1 MAARWWCRRIR
12 GLPDGRGLRGGR
24 TGWRLA
30 VDVRLYPATQQ
41 TPGRTGKHPAGH
53 DRPAA
58 FPRMPELPEVE
69 TTRRGIAPHVVG
81 RRIAKLHVYDP
92 RLRWPVPADLGTRL
106 VGRTIDG
113 LDATQQVLT
122 VSRRRGHAARPSRDD
137 RQPPR
142 VPAAARAPHRTTTST
157 SCSTTVRCFAITT
170 RAGSARCCGSRAR
183 PRTIRCSRASGRS
196 RSTPRST
203 RTTSGARRAS
213 RTAAIKLALMD
224 NGLVVGV
231 GNIYANE
238 ALFRAGIRPTT
249 PAHRVSRPRLARL
262 VDEVRAVLTE
272 AIAKGGST
280 LRDYVDASG
289 RAGLFPARLLRVRP
303 RRRAVPRLRHRDP
316 APAAGRAGVVLL
328 PGLPAVAAQP
338 ARCPIQGTG
347 RRWPAARDGAEPRVA
362 ARRRRSLCAP
372 ASARRSAWVVLHS

>member
-1 MAARWWCRRIR
+1 MLGYIR
-12 GLPDGRGLRGGR
+12 QRNKR
-24 TGWRLA
+24 
-30 VDVRLYPATQQ
+30 
-41 TPGRTGKHPAGH
+41 PGRTGKRPAGH
-53 DRPAA
+53 DRSAA

-81 RRIAKLHVYDP
+81 RRIAQLHVYDP

-106 VGRTIDG
+106 VGRTVDD
-113 LDATQQVLT
+113 LDASQQVLT
-122 VSRRRGHAARPSRDD
+122 VSHRRGHAARPSRDD

-142 VPAAARAPHRTTTST
+142 VPAAARAPHRTITST
-157 SCSTTVRCFAITT
+157 SCSTTARCFAITT
-170 RAGSARCCGSRAR
+170 RAGSARCCGCAGPPADHPLLASLGPEPFDAAFDADYFWRA
-183 PRTIRCSRASGRS
+183 
-196 RSTPRST
+196 T
-203 RTTSGARRAS
+203 RS

-303 RRRAVPRLRHRDP
+303 RRRALPGLRHRDP

-328 PGLPAVAAQP
+328 PGLPAVT
-338 ARCPIQGTG
+338 ARP
-347 RRWPAARDGAEPRVA
+347 RAARPGHRATLAGSRDAGQPGR
-362 ARRRRSLCAP
+362 ARRPAP
-372 ASARRSAWVVLHS
+372 SARRTARHSAWVVLHS